1 MRNGRETEAKQPP
14 GFEDRRANQF
24 DTACNKLF
32 PSPKEVPMIAKRIAL
47 SVAGLTVVLG
57 ACGSTTTSTKP
68 AAAPVTTIDKAM
80 ADKKAM
86 EDKAMAEKKAME
98 DKAMAE
104 KKAMEDKA
112 MADKKAMEDKAMA
125 DKKAMEDKAM
135 ADKSAE
141 EKAMADKTAEEKAM
155 ADKKAMSDKAMADAA
170 PWQKLSINDVTGKAF
185 ALTDFHDKE
194 VYVENFA
201 TWCPNCKKQ
210 LGNVQKA
217 AAANPDAIFIAYS
230 VETDL
235 SAEKVAAYAKDNGF
249 TNIRFAVMTPEMLA
263 AMSSALGKDAINPPS
278 TPHFVIGKSGKP
290 GALKTGYED
299 DAAITASIKTAMT
312 A

>member
-1 MRNGRETEAKQPP
+1 MMKQ
-14 GFEDRRANQF
+14 
-24 DTACNKLF
+24 
-32 PSPKEVPMIAKRIAL
+32 RIAL
-47 SVAGLTVVLG
+47 SVAALTVVLG
-57 ACGSTTTSTKP
+57 ACGSSTATTKS

-80 ADKKAM
+80 EDKAMAEKKAM

-112 MADKKAMEDKAMA
+112 MADKTEAE
-125 DKKAMEDKAM
+125 KKAMEDKAM
-135 ADKSAE
+135 ADKTEAEKKAVEDKAMAEKKAME
-141 EKAMADKTAEEKAM
+141 EKAMADV
-155 ADKKAMSDKAMADAA
+155 A
-170 PWQKLSINDVTGKAF
+170 PWQKLSIKDVAGTAF
-185 ALTDFHDKE
+185 ALADFKDKE

-249 TNIRFAVMTPEMLA
+249 TNVRFAVMTPEMLA
-263 AMSSALGKDAINPPS
+263 AMSSALGKDSINPPS

>member
-1 MRNGRETEAKQPP
+1 
-14 GFEDRRANQF
+14 
-24 DTACNKLF
+24 
-32 PSPKEVPMIAKRIAL
+32 MIAKRIAL

-80 ADKKAM
+80 
-86 EDKAMAEKKAME
+86 
-98 DKAMAE
+98 
-104 KKAMEDKA
+104 EDKA

-125 DKKAMEDKAM
+125 D
-135 ADKSAE
+135 
-141 EKAMADKTAEEKAM
+141 
-155 ADKKAMSDKAMADAA
+155 AA
-170 PWQKLSINDVTGKAF
+170 PYQKLSINDVTGKAF

-217 AAANPDAIFIAYS
+217 AVANPDAIFIAYS

-235 SAEKVAAYAKDNGF
+235 SADKVAAYAKDNGF
-249 TNIRFAVMTPEMLA
+249 TNIRFAVMTPAMLA
-263 AMSSALGKDAINPPS
+263 AVSSALGKDAINPPS
-278 TPHFVIGKSGKP
+278 TPHYVIGKSGKP

>member
-1 MRNGRETEAKQPP
+1 
-14 GFEDRRANQF
+14 
-24 DTACNKLF
+24 
-32 PSPKEVPMIAKRIAL
+32 MIAKRIAL
-47 SVAGLTVVLG
+47 SVAGLTVVLA

-68 AAAPVTTIDKAM
+68 AAAPVTTIDR
-80 ADKKAM
+80 AM
-86 EDKAMAEKKAME
+86 EDKAMA
-98 DKAMAE
+98 DKAAE
-104 KKAMEDKA
+104 EKA

-125 DKKAMEDKAM
+125 DKTAEEKAMTDKKAMEDKAM
-135 ADKSAE
+135 ADKASE
-141 EKAMADKTAEEKAM
+141 EKAMT
-155 ADKKAMSDKAMADAA
+155 DKKAMEDKAMADAA
-170 PWQKLSINDVTGKAF
+170 PWQTLSINDVTGKAF

-235 SAEKVAAYAKDNGF
+235 SPDKVAAYAKSNGF

-263 AMSSALGKDAINPPS
+263 AVSSSLGKDAINPPS

>member
-1 MRNGRETEAKQPP
+1 
-14 GFEDRRANQF
+14 
-24 DTACNKLF
+24 
-32 PSPKEVPMIAKRIAL
+32 MIAKRIAL

-80 ADKKAM
+80 
-86 EDKAMAEKKAME
+86 E

-112 MADKKAMEDKAMA
+112 MADKKAAEDKAMA

-135 ADKSAE
+135 ED
-141 EKAMADKTAEEKAM
+141 KAMADKTAEEKAM
-155 ADKKAMSDKAMADAA
+155 SDKKAMEDKAMADKTAEEKAMSDKKAMEDKAMADAA

-217 AAANPDAIFIAYS
+217 AAANPDAVFIAYS

-235 SAEKVAAYAKDNGF
+235 SAEKVAAYAKANGF

>member
-1 MRNGRETEAKQPP
+1 MMKQ
-14 GFEDRRANQF
+14 
-24 DTACNKLF
+24 
-32 PSPKEVPMIAKRIAL
+32 RIAL
-47 SVAGLTVVLG
+47 SVAALTVVLG
-57 ACGSTTTSTKP
+57 ACGSSTATTKS

-80 ADKKAM
+80 EDKAMAEKKAM
-86 EDKAMAEKKAME
+86 EDKAMADKKAEEEKKAME

-112 MADKKAMEDKAMA
+112 MADKTEAE
-125 DKKAMEDKAM
+125 KKAMEDKAM
-135 ADKSAE
+135 ADKTEAEKKAME
-141 EKAMADKTAEEKAM
+141 EKAMADL
-155 ADKKAMSDKAMADAA
+155 A
-170 PWQKLSINDVTGKAF
+170 PWQKLSIKDVAGTAF
-185 ALTDFHDKE
+185 ALSDFKGKE

-217 AAANPDAIFIAYS
+217 AAANPDAIFVAYS

-249 TNIRFAVMTPEMLA
+249 TNVRFAVMTPEMLA
-263 AMSSALGKDAINPPS
+263 AMSSGLGKDSINPPS

-290 GALKTGYED
+290 GELKTGYED

>member
-1 MRNGRETEAKQPP
+1 
-14 GFEDRRANQF
+14 
-24 DTACNKLF
+24 
-32 PSPKEVPMIAKRIAL
+32 MIAKRIAV
-47 SVAGLTVVLG
+47 SVAGLTIVLA
-57 ACGSTTTSTKP
+57 ACGSTTTTTKP
-68 AAAPVTTIDKAM
+68 AAAPVSTID
-80 ADKKAM
+80 
-86 EDKAMAEKKAME
+86 KAME

-112 MADKKAMEDKAMA
+112 MADKKTAEEKAMA

-135 ADKSAE
+135 AD
-141 EKAMADKTAEEKAM
+141 
-155 ADKKAMSDKAMADAA
+155 AA
-170 PWQKLSINDVTGKAF
+170 PYQKLSINDVTGKAF

-217 AAANPDAIFIAYS
+217 ADANPDAIFIAYS
-230 VETDL
+230 LETDL
-235 SAEKVAAYAKDNGF
+235 SADKVARYAKANGF

-263 AMSSALGKDAINPPS
+263 AVSSSLGKDAINPPS
-278 TPHFVIGKSGKP
+278 TPHYVIGKSGKP
-290 GALKTGYED
+290 GSLKTGYED
-299 DAAITASIKTAMT
+299 DAAITASIETAMT

>member
-1 MRNGRETEAKQPP
+1 MMKQ
-14 GFEDRRANQF
+14 
-24 DTACNKLF
+24 
-32 PSPKEVPMIAKRIAL
+32 RIAL
-47 SVAGLTVVLG
+47 SVAALTVVLG
-57 ACGSTTTSTKP
+57 ACGSSTATTKS
-68 AAAPVTTIDKAM
+68 AAAPVTTID
-80 ADKKAM
+80 
-86 EDKAMAEKKAME
+86 KAME

-112 MADKKAMEDKAMA
+112 MADKKAEEE
-125 DKKAMEDKAM
+125 KKAMEDKAM
-135 ADKSAE
+135 ADKTEAE
-141 EKAMADKTAEEKAM
+141 KKAMEDKAMADKTEAEKKAMEDKAMAEKAM
-155 ADKKAMSDKAMADAA
+155 ADLA
-170 PWQKLSINDVTGKAF
+170 PWQKLSIKDVAGTAF
-185 ALTDFHDKE
+185 ALADFRGKE

-201 TWCPNCKKQ
+201 TWCPSCKKQ

-249 TNIRFAVMTPEMLA
+249 ANVRFAVMTPEMLA
-263 AMSSALGKDAINPPS
+263 AMSSALGKDSINPPS

-290 GALKTGYED
+290 GELKTGYED
-299 DAAITASIKTAMT
+299 DTAITASIKTAMT

>member
-1 MRNGRETEAKQPP
+1 
-14 GFEDRRANQF
+14 
-24 DTACNKLF
+24 
-32 PSPKEVPMIAKRIAL
+32 MIAKRIAV

-80 ADKKAM
+80 
-86 EDKAMAEKKAME
+86 E

-112 MADKKAMEDKAMA
+112 MADKTAEEKAMT

-135 ADKSAE
+135 ADK
-141 EKAMADKTAEEKAM
+141 TAEEKAM
-155 ADKKAMSDKAMADAA
+155 TDKKAMEDKAMADKAMADAA
-170 PWQKLSINDVTGKAF
+170 PWQKLSITDVTGKAF

-235 SAEKVAAYAKDNGF
+235 SADKVAAYAKANGF
-249 TNIRFAVMTPEMLA
+249 TNVRFAVMTPEMLA

>member
-1 MRNGRETEAKQPP
+1 MRNGSETGAKQPAR
-14 GFEDRRANQF
+14 FEDRRANRF
-24 DTACNKLF
+24 DTACDKPF
-32 PSPKEVPMIAKRIAL
+32 PSPKEIPMIAKRIAL
-47 SVAGLTVVLG
+47 SVAGLTVVLA

-86 EDKAMAEKKAME
+86 EDKAMA
-98 DKAMAE
+98 DKTAE
-104 KKAMEDKA
+104 EKA

-125 DKKAMEDKAM
+125 D
-135 ADKSAE
+135 
-141 EKAMADKTAEEKAM
+141 
-155 ADKKAMSDKAMADAA
+155 AA
-170 PWQKLSINDVTGKAF
+170 PYQKLSIKDVTGKAF

-235 SAEKVAAYAKDNGF
+235 SADKVAAYAKDNGF
-249 TNIRFAVMTPEMLA
+249 TNVRFAVMTPEMLA
-263 AMSSALGKDAINPPS
+263 AVSSSLGKDAINPPS
-278 TPHFVIGKSGKP
+278 TPHYVIGKSGKP

>member
-1 MRNGRETEAKQPP
+1 
-14 GFEDRRANQF
+14 
-24 DTACNKLF
+24 
-32 PSPKEVPMIAKRIAL
+32 MIAKRIAL
-47 SVAGLTVVLG
+47 SIAGLTVVLG

-80 ADKKAM
+80 

-112 MADKKAMEDKAMA
+112 MED
-125 DKKAMEDKAM
+125 
-135 ADKSAE
+135 
-141 EKAMADKTAEEKAM
+141 KAMADKTAEEKAM
-155 ADKKAMSDKAMADAA
+155 AEKKAMEDKAMADKTAEEKAMAEKKAMTDKAMADAA
-170 PWQKLSINDVTGKAF
+170 PFQKLSIADVTGKAF

-194 VYVENFA
+194 VFVENFA

-235 SAEKVAAYAKDNGF
+235 SAEKVAAYAKSNGF
-249 TNIRFAVMTPEMLA
+249 NNIRFAVMTPEMLA
-263 AMSSALGKDAINPPS
+263 AMSSTLGKDSINPPS

>member
-1 MRNGRETEAKQPP
+1 MMKH
-14 GFEDRRANQF
+14 
-24 DTACNKLF
+24 
-32 PSPKEVPMIAKRIAL
+32 RIVL
-47 SVAGLTVVLG
+47 SAAALTVVLG
-57 ACGSTTTSTKP
+57 ACGSSTATTKS

-98 DKAMAE
+98 DKAMADKTEAE

-112 MADKKAMEDKAMA
+112 MADKTEAE
-125 DKKAMEDKAM
+125 KKAMEDKAM
-135 ADKSAE
+135 ADKTEAE
-141 EKAMADKTAEEKAM
+141 
-155 ADKKAMSDKAMADAA
+155 KKAMEDKAMADLA
-170 PWQKLSINDVTGKAF
+170 PWQKLSISDVAGTAF
-185 ALTDFHDKE
+185 ALTDFKGKE

-217 AAANPDAIFIAYS
+217 AAANPDAVFIAYS

-249 TNIRFAVMTPEMLA
+249 TNVRFAVMTPEMLA
-263 AMSSALGKDAINPPS
+263 AMSASLGKDSINPPS

-290 GALKTGYED
+290 GALKNGFED
-299 DAAITASIKTAMT
+299 EAAITASIKTAMT

>member
-1 MRNGRETEAKQPP
+1 MMKQ
-14 GFEDRRANQF
+14 RVA
-24 DTACNKLF
+24 
-32 PSPKEVPMIAKRIAL
+32 V
-47 SVAGLTVVLG
+47 SVAALTVVLG
-57 ACGSTTTSTKP
+57 ACGSSTASTKS
-68 AAAPVTTIDKAM
+68 AAAPVTTID
-80 ADKKAM
+80 KAM

-98 DKAMAE
+98 EKAMTE

-112 MADKKAMEDKAMA
+112 MADKKTEEEKKAMEDKAMEDKAMA
-125 DKKAMEDKAM
+125 DKKTEEEKKAMEDKAMQEKKAMEDKAM
-135 ADKSAE
+135 ADL
-141 EKAMADKTAEEKAM
+141 
-155 ADKKAMSDKAMADAA
+155 A
-170 PWQKLSINDVTGKAF
+170 PWQKLSIADVAGTAF
-185 ALTDFHDKE
+185 ALSDFKGKE

-235 SAEKVAAYAKDNGF
+235 SADKVAAYAKDNGF

-263 AMSSALGKDAINPPS
+263 AMSSALGKDSINPPS